1 MGMSKAKVTQ
11 TNSGYEPTAVQQQ
24 RLASR
29 KRFNWLV
36 LYTPLIL
43 AAIIIFT
50 VIGLLLWGALSPH
63 IVGTREFASGVADI
77 IIIATTIPMV
87 LLCLLP
93 PLGMVGLVVYRR
105 QKREEGVKYGRLQ
118 TLFWR
123 IDKLLTTIHNKTDE
137 TLPKVAKPVMQMNGF
152 FAFISTFIQQIK
164 RLMTRE

>member
-1 MGMSKAKVTQ
+1 MSKAEATQ
-11 TNSGYEPTAVQQQ
+11 TNNGYEPTAVQQQ
-24 RLASR
+24 RMASR

-43 AAIIIFT
+43 AAIIVFT

-93 PLGMVGLVVYRR
+93 PLGLFGFVMYRR
-105 QKREEGVKYGRLQ
+105 QKREEGVKYGHLQ

-123 IDKLLTTIHNKTDE
+123 LDKLLTTIHDKTGE
-137 TLPKVAKPVMQMNGF
+137 TLPKVAKPVVQMNGF
-152 FAFISTFIQQIK
+152 FAFINMLIQQIK
-164 RLMTRE
+164 KPRD